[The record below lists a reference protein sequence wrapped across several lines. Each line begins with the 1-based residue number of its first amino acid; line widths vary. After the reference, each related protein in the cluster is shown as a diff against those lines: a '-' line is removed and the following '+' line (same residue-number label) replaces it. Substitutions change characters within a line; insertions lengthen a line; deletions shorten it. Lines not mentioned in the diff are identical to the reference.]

1 MEIVLICPPLLDGL
15 VVFLTLAFA
24 SSIAIHQSGE
34 TFVHHSPVWKFEA
47 VGCHTR
53 PTPSFPLASLC
64 RVPWMVCYACSGG
77 LLLWGQS
84 ARYSSSSFLLYG
96 TIWALPVF
104 LLYLLA
110 WMHVPVA
117 DFAWIMS
124 TTNWYL
130 PWAPGIYCCKIKSC
144 AAVAVDFQPSPKEVQ
159 GGEAEMRHFVLW
171 EKLAE
176 EIFR

>member
-47 VGCHTR
+47 GGCHTR

-159 GGEAEMRHFVLW
+159 GGEAEMRQFVLW